1 MNATRKSKYFLNLK
15 ENLSTS
21 NYIII
26 YLLTLIFRLAEEL
39 LAKETFGLVDIV
51 KVLGTRPF
59 PMKETLKEYLIE
71 MTDRQDEEIKKE
83 QEL

>member
-1 MNATRKSKYFLNLK
+1 MNAIRKLKYFLNLK

-26 YLLTLIFRLAEEL
+26 YWLTLIFRLAEEL
-39 LAKETFGLVDIV
+39 LAKETIGLVDIV

-71 MTDRQDEEIKKE
+71 MTDR
-83 QEL
+83 